1 MITAVLGSMPMFWPG
16 LLCSLV
22 PAALLNQPVG
32 RLLRAH
38 WAVAFLLLLALGG
51 VATLTLLPDAR
62 GPVRELSR
70 EAVRHCAFAGAGL
83 RPPGEWLTSRH
94 ADLNVALFAPVG
106 LAAALAGTRRRA
118 AAVLLGAAALP
129 FAVELAQYAVP
140 AIGRACSAQ
149 DVWDDLLGLA
159 LGAAVG
165 LLAGPLARA
174 GARSLREGR
183 A

>member
-1 MITAVLGSMPMFWPG
+1 MIKAVLGSVPMFWTG
-16 LLCSLV
+16 LFCSLV

-51 VATLTLLPDAR
+51 VLTLTLLPDAQ

-70 EAVRHCAFAGAGL
+70 AAVRHCALDGAGL
-83 RPPGEWLTSRH
+83 RAPGGRLTSRH
-94 ADLNVALFAPVG
+94 TDLNVALFVPVG

-118 AAVLLGAAALP
+118 AVVLLGAAALP

-140 AIGRACSAQ
+140 AIGRACDAR
-149 DVWDDLLGLA
+149 DVRDNLAGLA
-159 LGAAVG
+159 LGAGIG

-174 GARSLREGR
+174 GARSRREGR

>member
-1 MITAVLGSMPMFWPG
+1 MIKAVLGSVPMFWPG
-16 LLCSLV
+16 LFCSLV

-51 VATLTLLPDAR
+51 VVTLTLLPDPPGAL
-62 GPVRELSR
+62 RELSR
-70 EAVRHCAFAGAGL
+70 EAVRHCALGGAGL

-118 AAVLLGAAALP
+118 AAVLLGAAVLP
-129 FAVELAQYAVP
+129 FAVELAQYVVP
-140 AIGRACSAQ
+140 AIGRACDAQ
-149 DVWDDLLGLA
+149 DVWDNLLGLA
-159 LGAAVG
+159 LGAAIG
-165 LLAGPLARA
+165 LLAGPVARA
-174 GARSLREGR
+174 GARSRRAGR